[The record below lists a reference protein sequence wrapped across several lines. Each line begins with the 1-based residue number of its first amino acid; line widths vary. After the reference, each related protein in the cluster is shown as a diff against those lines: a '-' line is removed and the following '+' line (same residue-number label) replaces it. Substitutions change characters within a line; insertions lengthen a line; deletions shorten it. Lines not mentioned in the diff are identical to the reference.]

1 MVMTRVVIINI
12 ASSSLSFQYDPW
24 HHQIWIGNVSAAN
37 RVDKRQQSFHRILI
51 GISNS
56 FRHLWCELKYWS
68 VTKMFSS
75 KPFSCKLECKL
86 VLHTLPW
93 DYSPLFMWIV
103 LAGLRGTRPF
113 IFPNHSAAEEETLR
127 KNLNFDLHDLF
138 GDIIILISFQ
148 RNCHRYPLA
157 KKFNSCVPY
166 FRCLTPKPISFSRVE
181 EKKGAT
187 EETDWD
193 PCKRVRHHRKSPE
206 KSQTVEQS

>member
-1 MVMTRVVIINI
+1 
-12 ASSSLSFQYDPW
+12 
-24 HHQIWIGNVSAAN
+24 
-37 RVDKRQQSFHRILI
+37 
-51 GISNS
+51 
-56 FRHLWCELKYWS
+56 
-68 VTKMFSS
+68 MFSG

-166 FRCLTPKPISFSRVE
+166 FRCRASAFVTIENLLRKVKQWNSLKHCQRHNRARGYIYQSNCWPNFSFWNRNTTLSWKLGAAFFKTWPKSRSMISRQNLASKTSPNFSAR
-181 EKKGAT
+181 G
-187 EETDWD
+187 
-193 PCKRVRHHRKSPE
+193 C
-206 KSQTVEQS
+206 Q

>member
-1 MVMTRVVIINI
+1 MSRQLFTTAPCCKHGHDQGRHHQH
-12 ASSSLSFQYDPW
+12 ASSSLSFHLRPLSSSYLKSKCICSQ
-24 HHQIWIGNVSAAN
+24 QGGQTAA
-37 RVDKRQQSFHRILI
+37 RVFKEFFWKI

-56 FRHLWCELKYWS
+56 SRHLWCELKYWS
-68 VTKMFSS
+68 VSKLFSC

-113 IFPNHSAAEEETLR
+113 IFPNHSAAEEEILR
-127 KNLNFDLHDLF
+127 KNPNFDLHDSF
-138 GDIIILISFQ
+138 GDIIILISVQ
-148 RNCHRYPLA
+148 RNCHRYSLA

-181 EKKGAT
+181 EKNGAT
-187 EETDWD
+187 EETD
-193 PCKRVRHHRKSPE
+193 
-206 KSQTVEQS
+206 

>member
-1 MVMTRVVIINI
+1 
-12 ASSSLSFQYDPW
+12 
-24 HHQIWIGNVSAAN
+24 
-37 RVDKRQQSFHRILI
+37 
-51 GISNS
+51 
-56 FRHLWCELKYWS
+56 
-68 VTKMFSS
+68 MFSG
-75 KPFSCKLECKL
+75 KPFSCKLECEL

-193 PCKRVRHHRKSPE
+193 PCKRVRHHRTSPE
-206 KSQTVEQS
+206 KSQTVEQSWNRITTLSWKSFQNLIKIQEHDLSAKLSFKNFAKLQRQRMSIVVSEGYQHFIFRQTLDVA